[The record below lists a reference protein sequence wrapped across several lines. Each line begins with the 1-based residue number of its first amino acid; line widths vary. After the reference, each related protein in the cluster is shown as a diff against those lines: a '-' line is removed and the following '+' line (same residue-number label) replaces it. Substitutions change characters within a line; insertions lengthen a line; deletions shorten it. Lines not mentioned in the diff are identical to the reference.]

1 MVFIIHVE
9 GNIGAGKSTILE
21 SLIKQENVKIYTE
34 NIKKWKKLL
43 SLIKKDP
50 KKYFYELEITILDHY
65 RSIYEDINKLIKYQK
80 QIKYIIIERS
90 AHSAINIFCRIGL
103 ANNWLTH
110 DQFNYLEQLYKQIQ
124 IKNAHFI
131 LIDTSPMICN
141 KRIIKRNR
149 LCEINT
155 TMKYLI
161 ELQILHKSIKYVAV
175 IDGNLNKELVLNQFS
190 LIMEKIQ

>member
-21 SLIKQENVKIYTE
+21 SLINQENVKIYTE